1 MRNSTRSSVL
11 AGAACAALTLGA
23 GAVNAAPVEW
33 TIASGG
39 NGHFYDFISSESLI
53 LWGAARDDALSRTY
67 NGQSGYLITLTS
79 AAEQAF
85 YISQFGAVD
94 GWIGAN
100 DLAEEGRWVWADGP
114 EAGQQFWSGAA
125 GGSVTAPSNY
135 ASWVAGEPNNLTYN
149 PCGGAPSCDE
159 DVAEFDGG
167 NWNDLVYVAG
177 VGGHGHYGYL
187 IEYGVSVVPEPM
199 TLSLLGL
206 GLLGIGALRR
216 RAALKTPGLMRQGR
230 FA

>member
-1 MRNSTRSSVL
+1 MHNSIRTSVL

-23 GAVNAAPVEW
+23 GTVNAAPVEW

-39 NGHFYDFISSESLI
+39 NGHFYDFISSESLFF
-53 LWGAARDDALSRTY
+53 WGPARDDALSRTH
-67 NGQSGYLITLTS
+67 NGQQGYLITFTS

-94 GWIGAN
+94 GWTGAN
-100 DLAEEGRWVWADGP
+100 DLAEEGKWVWVDGP

-135 ASWVAGEPNNLTYN
+135 ASWAAGEPNNLTQSIN
-149 PCGGAPSCDE
+149 GVPFGDE

-167 NWNDLVYVAG
+167 NWNDLSYVAG
-177 VGGHGHYGYL
+177 VAGHRLGGYL
-187 IEYGVSVVPEPM
+187 IEYGVSAVPEPM
-199 TLSLLGL
+199 TLSLLCL

-216 RAALKTPGLMRQGR
+216 RPEALKTPNLMRQGR
-230 FA
+230 FD